1 VILNT
6 GDPTHF
12 STQHG
17 SFSTIDLSFTTPEN
31 ATTYTWEP
39 LDDLHD
45 SDHYPI
51 KIETHPEQTIIHQT
65 TQQWNFKRAN
75 WTEYQ
80 NYIDQNCYPI
90 LEYTDPETQV
100 QQFTKIMI
108 DAAELNIGYTQQRH
122 RHNPVPWWNDECET
136 TTRASKKALYRYK
149 KHKYQQNLIA
159 LKQARAKAKKE
170 EATSMGR
177 LHLDTNNE
185 HPNVGDMENNPQDTR
200 QKKILQNNSSQ
211 PVQRHTNDRRDTNGK
226 HPRRT
231 ISKSIQ

>member
-1 VILNT
+1 
-6 GDPTHF
+6 
-12 STQHG
+12 
-17 SFSTIDLSFTTPEN
+17 
-31 ATTYTWEP
+31 
-39 LDDLHD
+39 
-45 SDHYPI
+45 
-51 KIETHPEQTIIHQT
+51 
-65 TQQWNFKRAN
+65 
-75 WTEYQ
+75 
-80 NYIDQNCYPI
+80 
-90 LEYTDPETQV
+90 
-100 QQFTKIMI
+100 MI

-149 KHKYQQNLIA
+149 KTQIPTEPHSTETSKSQGEDNH
-159 LKQARAKAKKE
+159 KKE